1 MIPEQI
7 PVKNH
12 YGNNSAI
19 NFEFDF
25 LIESEEEL
33 LVVHTDMSGNKTI
46 LTNNI
51 DYSINDISNENG
63 SYITFPLPSSSF
75 SVLAQ
80 NIYDKKSEMLSLS
93 LNLPIEQ
100 PTEYDVSSNL
110 NQTVLEKSFDY
121 LTRICQIQERKIA
134 RAIKIPEG
142 SDIESDDVFLALS
155 DISKLKSIVDEIKS
169 LPEGFQVGMVWKE
182 FKKENWNV
190 NGDYYTLVI
199 ENIPAPVAIFKS
211 FDNYKI
217 LVNDVN
223 ILLSGNNC
231 VLLSFEAFDG
241 FILAAAK
248 IVDTVDAQ
256 NQMANEIL
264 SVEIPQIQA
273 SDFD

>member
-155 DISKLKSIVDEIKS
+155 DISNLKSIVDEIKS
-169 LPEGFQVGMVWKE
+169 LPEGFRVGMVWKE

-223 ILLSGNNC
+223 ILLSGNNS

-264 SVEIPQIQA
+264 SVEISQIQA

>member
-155 DISKLKSIVDEIKS
+155 DISNLKSIVDEIKS

-223 ILLSGNNC
+223 ILLSGNNS

-264 SVEIPQIQA
+264 SVEISQIQA